1 MAKYSVSF
9 VVKEENIPFF
19 EAVFDE
25 KAEAFLWNLIEEGD
39 LKGKWRAEAYF
50 EELPEEDDLN
60 EWIKEASADAGIDSP
75 EFIVN
80 EIVQKNWLEESFKS
94 FPPISFG
101 RYYIYGSHITD
112 EPPANRICLQ
122 IDAAT
127 AFGSGEH
134 ATTQGC
140 LMALDEILQIKQP
153 KNVLDL
159 GCGSGILAMATFKVM
174 NEKPYIEAV
183 DIDPVAVEITT
194 QNAVRNKTDMLVFQS
209 TGYENVGKN
218 YDLIFANILA
228 APLVEMAPDLEK
240 HLSHGGYAI
249 LSGFLE
255 EQKEWVQ
262 KAHENVGLEIVSYRQ
277 IKEWGTLVVKR
288 K

>member
-1 MAKYSVSF
+1 MAKHSVSF
-9 VVKEENIPFF
+9 IVEEKDIPFF
-19 EAVFDE
+19 ETVFDE

-39 LKGKWRAEAYF
+39 LKGMWRAEAYF
-50 EELPEEDDLN
+50 EELPENN
-60 EWIKEASADAGIDSP
+60 ELETWIRSASKEADIEVPAFHIDAIA
-75 EFIVN
+75 E
-80 EIVQKNWLEESFKS
+80 KNWLEESFKS

-101 RYYIYGSHITD
+101 RYYIYGSHITE

-140 LMALDEILQIKQP
+140 LMALDEVLQVMKP

-174 NEKPYIEAV
+174 DEKPYIEAV
-183 DIDPVAVEITT
+183 DIDPIAVEITT

-228 APLVEMAPDLEK
+228 GPLVEMASDLEK

-255 EQKEWVQ
+255 EQKDWVQ

>member
-1 MAKYSVSF
+1 MAKYSISF
-9 VVKEENIPFF
+9 VVSEESIPFF
-19 EAVFDE
+19 EDAFDE

-50 EELPEEDDLN
+50 EELPSNEDLETWMN
-60 EWIKEASADAGIDSP
+60 SASDEAGIKTPDFS
-75 EFIVN
+75 VN
-80 EIVQKNWLEESFKS
+80 EIADKNWLEESFKS

-140 LMALDEILQIKQP
+140 LMALDEILQVKQP
-153 KNVLDL
+153 KKVLDL

-174 NEKPYIEAV
+174 DEKPFIEAV

-240 HLSHGGYAI
+240 HLAHGGYAI

-255 EQKEWVQ
+255 EQKDWVQ
-262 KAHENVGLEIVSYRQ
+262 KAHEDVGLEIISYRQ
-277 IKEWGTLVVKR
+277 IKEWGTLIVKR